1 MLTQHSLEHLHT
13 LRLEGMACA
22 FKEQLAQPAISF
34 EERFALLIDREILLR
49 DNKRLER
56 LLKAARIKGG
66 AAWSGHRSPRWPVGS
81 GLASTRTA

>member
-22 FKEQLAQPAISF
+22 FKEQLAQPAISALSF
-34 EERFALLIDREILLR
+34 EECFALLIDHEILLR

-66 AAWSGHRSPRWPVGS
+66 AAWSGH
-81 GLASTRTA
+81 